1 MQFGETFRQ
10 SNENPFKRWRR
21 AGIAFARR
29 ALHQVSRKLR
39 FRLPPAHKSSIKLN
53 VNKFASH
60 AVENQIP
67 VSVVALP
74 TSQHKVA
81 QLMAQKAKEKCN
93 KVSDFRR
100 LEETLSDGARE

>member
-1 MQFGETFRQ
+1 MA
-10 SNENPFKRWRR
+10 KRFDKVTKIHLS
-21 AGIAFARR
+21 AGVVQAKR
-29 ALHQVSRKLR
+29 ALRQVSGKLR
-39 FRLPPAHKSSIKLN
+39 FCLPPAHKSSIKLN

-60 AVENQIP
+60 AGEIQIP

-93 KVSDFRR
+93 KVLDFRR
-100 LEETLSDGARE
+100 NEECFLMEHVKMRST